1 MIYNIFYTIIIVIAL
16 ISCHEQ
22 RDNGINSEDI
32 YKAEDILYQ
41 HPDSALAILEQ
52 IPISEISNKADKA
65 TWALLVT
72 QAKYK
77 LYINQTDSLINVA
90 YNYFINKDNSLRK
103 SQVLYYKAVIKK
115 ESQQIEEAQELL
127 LEAKKEAS
135 NCKDYELSY
144 LISSNLGNIYA
155 YRELNDYALEA
166 YKQAYDYSIKCNNH
180 LQTISSL
187 IYLGRIHGILNDTL
201 NSFNNYKKA
210 IKLSIEKKEL
220 IKYAATLTELSG
232 RYSYYNKNTEAI
244 QLIKEALNTYD
255 KLSKEP
261 NDQLY
266 LVMGNV
272 YRNIGIQ
279 DSALF
284 NYNKALESSNIY
296 TQRDVN
302 IKLFYLHKDK
312 RNYKESIDYLEAAWT
327 YNDSIIRLDK
337 SNTLIEMQEKYNRQ
351 VAINEY
357 NKLKLEDKQKNII
370 FLLFTIITIVIIS
383 LIIFLSQKRIIHQKN
398 IINKVNE
405 DIRLKSE
412 QIQNNETIIKR
423 NQIRIS
429 ELEAE
434 MNNNYHIQIQNEAIT
449 EQVDSLQKR
458 NNELVTNNA
467 KLKDEIKSN
476 SLLIKDKTKQIKQLN
491 NLFQENQRLI
501 EREQFLSEQLIQ
513 NIQVFNELRKSP
525 KYIGDY
531 QWKKIEINMNYYFD
545 NFTDRLK
552 QRIPTITDSDIQIC
566 YLIKL
571 HINNSAIATM
581 LAISPTSVTKRK
593 QRLKER
599 ILQEIERFED
609 GQTLEMWLYE
619 L

>member
-1 MIYNIFYTIIIVIAL
+1 
-16 ISCHEQ
+16 
-22 RDNGINSEDI
+22 
-32 YKAEDILYQ
+32 
-41 HPDSALAILEQ
+41 
-52 IPISEISNKADKA
+52 
-65 TWALLVT
+65 
-72 QAKYK
+72 
-77 LYINQTDSLINVA
+77 
-90 YNYFINKDNSLRK
+90 
-103 SQVLYYKAVIKK
+103 
-115 ESQQIEEAQELL
+115 
-127 LEAKKEAS
+127 
-135 NCKDYELSY
+135 
-144 LISSNLGNIYA
+144 
-155 YRELNDYALEA
+155 
-166 YKQAYDYSIKCNNH
+166 
-180 LQTISSL
+180 
-187 IYLGRIHGILNDTL
+187 
-201 NSFNNYKKA
+201 
-210 IKLSIEKKEL
+210 
-220 IKYAATLTELSG
+220 
-232 RYSYYNKNTEAI
+232 
-244 QLIKEALNTYD
+244 
-255 KLSKEP
+255 
-261 NDQLY
+261 
-266 LVMGNV
+266 MGNV

-370 FLLFTIITIVIIS
+370 FLLFTIITIIIIS

-476 SLLIKDKTKQIKQLN
+476 LLLIKDKTKQIKQLN